1 LTGQQLAVS
10 VNFVALGVNLL
21 GAILLLLLNAGSR
34 SVRWYLPFHLCV
46 LLWLLSQGADLV
58 WPDRGWLAPHAF
70 AVAIMPLMFL
80 VFAIMDGNLRPAWH
94 AYLLLLAAAPVIPL
108 VMRGIHSADATP
120 FTETLVSVWSVIG
133 WVGGSLILWLNG
145 RRQVRAAPERVD
157 VRRKVLLL
165 SLVLI
170 GPLSVAF
177 AILVGGQW
185 FVLIGVPI
193 ITILIMIMT
202 FYGITR
208 LQFYDI
214 EVRARRTGEIAAE
227 TFETQRLAVLG
238 ELAATIAHE
247 VRNPLTGMSSL
258 AQRIA
263 RADVPAEKSREYA
276 AVILDET
283 ARVEKLV
290 SNLLDVARRGS
301 RPRTAAGV
309 LTPLAPVVA
318 DVVLLVDTRA
328 RRKSV
333 HLTTHIQDGLAA
345 CAPRELITQALLNLL
360 LNAIEHAPAGSEVV
374 VRGVRAGSDVELIVA
389 DRGPGVSAHERER
402 IFQPFY
408 STRPDG
414 TGLGLSV
421 LRHLAREQ
429 NWRVSVND
437 TPGGG
442 AAFHVVI
449 PACAS

>member
-1 LTGQQLAVS
+1 
-10 VNFVALGVNLL
+10 
-21 GAILLLLLNAGSR
+21 
-34 SVRWYLPFHLCV
+34 
-46 LLWLLSQGADLV
+46 
-58 WPDRGWLAPHAF
+58 
-70 AVAIMPLMFL
+70 
-80 VFAIMDGNLRPAWH
+80 
-94 AYLLLLAAAPVIPL
+94 
-108 VMRGIHSADATP
+108 
-120 FTETLVSVWSVIG
+120 
-133 WVGGSLILWLNG
+133 LWLNG

-360 LNAIEHAPAGSEVV
+360 LNAIEHAPAGSEVG